1 MCVWSCFIISKSKIM
16 PWYEHYEHCLSVPL
30 GLSCQIYSPAHM
42 RLHIS
47 VGALWPS
54 TLQGVMTWHK
64 GIPTS
69 GFPQWHSRSMY
80 ESQTIRARSIAIRV
94 ALPTV
99 HRCVFVCVWWPHVI
113 WLPFYVH
120 TGLGWVGW
128 FHLFLSS
135 SSLCKCSPVPLEELF
150 HFIVPLFPALL
161 SLTDIHLL
169 AIFVINQALF
179 LCRMFF

>member
-1 MCVWSCFIISKSKIM
+1 MCVWCCFIISKSKIM

-30 GLSCQIYSPAHM
+30 GLSCQMCSPAHM

-94 ALPTV
+94 ALSTV

-113 WLPFYVH
+113 WLPSPHYSSCPNLFL
-120 TGLGWVGW
+120 TGRVFMCTQGWDGW
-128 FHLFLSS
+128 GGSTFSCLPLLSVNVHLFLLMNFFISLFPCS
-135 SSLCKCSPVPLEELF
+135 LLSSLSPTF
-150 HFIVPLFPALL
+150 TF
-161 SLTDIHLL
+161 
-169 AIFVINQALF
+169 
-179 LCRMFF
+179 